1 MADIDS
7 LSIQISTNA
16 TSAVSGLETLSVTLG
31 KLRDAT
37 KGGLGL
43 SSIANQVKKLSDSA
57 NSVNGTTISNLKGLA
72 EGMKKLSEIGDLKI
86 SSSIANQITK
96 INTALSGLNIGDGAN
111 KISDLVSALKP
122 LETLGKS
129 SLSTTVN
136 ALNKLPEA
144 LQKIDTQKLY
154 GQISA
159 LTRIFKP
166 LADEMQKIA
175 NGFNAFPSRIQKLIQ
190 ENENLSN

>member
-1 MADIDS
+1 MADIGS
-7 LSIQISTNA
+7 LSIQISTDA
-16 TSAVSGLETLSVTLG
+16 SSAENGLKTLSDTLG

-43 SSIANQVKKLSDSA
+43 SSIANQVGKLADSS
-57 NSVNGTTISNLKGLA
+57 NKINGTTISNLKGLA
-72 EGMKKLSEIGDLKI
+72 DGMKKLSELGNVKI

-129 SLSTTVN
+129 SLGTTVN
-136 ALNKLPEA
+136 ALNKLP
-144 LQKIDTQKLY
+144 
-154 GQISA
+154 
-159 LTRIFKP
+159 
-166 LADEMQKIA
+166 
-175 NGFNAFPSRIQKLIQ
+175 
-190 ENENLSN
+190 